1 MVQCS
6 GLWRVDVQ
14 VSQTDIL
21 IWSVLHTT
29 WRRHIDLLTEPSGI
43 SSAAA
48 VIQRWHLKIEDSWS
62 QNSFT
67 FCVLLILCSV
77 SDLCGLLFIGFFP
90 VSLWLLMN
98 IFLSICY
105 FLTVTLRRIICY
117 LDRSGSIF
125 GFTIYHVLVVGLWR
139 GRSRDTCWWRLV
151 WADLAVVAGR
161 HQPQAFLLLV
171 LQEEV
176 LSDGSAHVLQVRH
189 HLLHREHLRGMMTSR
204 HTDHCLRF
212 CWASTSVQSV
222 N

>member
-77 SDLCGLLFIGFFP
+77 SDLCGLLFI
-90 VSLWLLMN
+90 VS
-98 IFLSICY
+98 FCFS
-105 FLTVTLRRIICY
+105 LTVDEYFFIYLLLSDSYFEKNNLLFGQNRLHLWVYDLSCSSRRPVA
-117 LDRSGSIF
+117 R
-125 GFTIYHVLVVGLWR
+125 TQQRHVLVAAGVSWPGGHGGPTPATGLSSSCPSGR
-139 GRSRDTCWWRLV
+139 GS
-151 WADLAVVAGR
+151 
-161 HQPQAFLLLV
+161 
-171 LQEEV
+171 
-176 LSDGSAHVLQVRH
+176 
-189 HLLHREHLRGMMTSR
+189 
-204 HTDHCLRF
+204 
-212 CWASTSVQSV
+212 
-222 N
+222 